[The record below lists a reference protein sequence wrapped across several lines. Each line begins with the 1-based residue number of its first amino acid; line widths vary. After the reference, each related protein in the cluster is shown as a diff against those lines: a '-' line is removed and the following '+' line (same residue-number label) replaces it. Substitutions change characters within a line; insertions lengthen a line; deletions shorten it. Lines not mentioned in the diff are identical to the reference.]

1 VVHTTSSRRI
11 LPSPPRRL
19 RVISSV
25 SNPGRRR
32 SSSRDSRNPPGAR
45 SLTSSSKDMPDR
57 SEVCRVAGR
66 PFWYSPRRKP
76 TGDATLLQRAAN
88 TLNLDWA
95 AAAPA
100 ERAGLV
106 DLGPLVCFSHPLA
119 RAATYRAASLQTRQ
133 QVHRALAAVTD
144 PFGMA
149 IGVRGIGPTR
159 QLCTT
164 RSSQP
169 NWSGWR
175 EEHWREVASWLWP
188 RLWVTKN
195 SSVQFTR
202 RVGTHG

>member
-1 VVHTTSSRRI
+1 
-11 LPSPPRRL
+11 
-19 RVISSV
+19 
-25 SNPGRRR
+25 
-32 SSSRDSRNPPGAR
+32 
-45 SLTSSSKDMPDR
+45 MPDR

-106 DLGPLVCFSHPLA
+106 DLGPLVFFSHPLA

-144 PFGMA
+144 PIRDGDRRAWHRANSTVVHDEVIAAELERAAGKAQARGGLPAVAALVGAQKLIRPVHAASRYSWMMPPKTSVRRRCSRWVPQA
-149 IGVRGIGPTR
+149 GVGVMSALDGGR
-159 QLCTT
+159 
-164 RSSQP
+164 
-169 NWSGWR
+169 
-175 EEHWREVASWLWP
+175 WLSD
-188 RLWVTKN
+188 RCGRCEL
-195 SSVQFTR
+195 
-202 RVGTHG
+202 